1 MAKLSAQTAPEL
13 PYPPEAT
20 KFADQLESIMAD
32 GTHDLAGIAAGL
44 NERHIVA
51 VGRSEWTA
59 ETLRAY
65 LAELANAL

>member
-1 MAKLSAQTAPEL
+1 MAKLSAQTAPAV

-20 KFADQLESIMAD
+20 AFADQLEAIMAD

-44 NERHIVA
+44 NARHVVA
-51 VGRSEWTA
+51 GGRSEWTV

-65 LAELANAL
+65 LSELANAL